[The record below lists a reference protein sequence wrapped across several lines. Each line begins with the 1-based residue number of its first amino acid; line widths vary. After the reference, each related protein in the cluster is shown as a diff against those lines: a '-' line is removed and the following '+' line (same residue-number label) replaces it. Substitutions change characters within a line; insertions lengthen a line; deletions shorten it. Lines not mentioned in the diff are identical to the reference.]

1 MISKVKKT
9 IEKYNL
15 LCHDD
20 KVVVALSGGP
30 DSVALL
36 DSLVKIA
43 SKMNLSLFVAHYNHG
58 LRGNESEKDEA
69 FCRKL
74 SESYGLTFFM
84 RTNGHYKKTKR

>member
-1 MISKVKKT
+1 MICKVKKT

-58 LRGNESEKDEA
+58 LRGNESEKDET

-74 SESYGLTFFM
+74 SESYELTFL
-84 RTNGHYKKTKR
+84 